1 MDDLPRQKLKL
12 IIAKYG
18 VVLHDA
24 PQRCEALLRDFCGQY
39 RQEISL
45 LINAQKEKIPAELL
59 NSQNSSLPVS
69 LTIARM
75 SKRLEDNL
83 AIKPEAAKWSVE
95 SWALALNLIT
105 EAEPLIDE
113 GKSDIRVNP
122 NYARPHI
129 DLGNILKNQG
139 RLEEAKVE
147 YQQAIRLAPENIEA
161 HFYLGQIL
169 SDQDKPEEAIT
180 EYKKVIRLNPD
191 NLKKA
196 NIYYNLGLIL
206 QKQGKSREAKTEYQ
220 QAIHF
225 NPNLAYPHDGLGLI
239 LKNQGKLEEA
249 KAEYQQAI
257 RLDPNYAVAHVNLGN
272 VLYAQ
277 GKLEEAKAEYQQAIR
292 LDPNYALTHNNL
304 GLLLEKQGKLEEA
317 KAEYQQAIRLDP
329 SCRDS
334 HFDLRR
340 ILENQAKLQEVKSEY
355 PQVENIDIAR
365 TTFDKVWYLPEE
377 NRWRDMNMLA
387 MRDTG
392 TLVVKDKSLEFQ
404 GKKEHVHI
412 TDVKKISYG
421 KQGRDFIND
430 WVKINYSDG
439 KTAFFA
445 DGSQLGWGGMFGG
458 TRRILDAVRHLEQS
472 S

>member
-18 VVLHDA
+18 LVIHDD
-24 PQRCEALLRDFCGQY
+24 PQRCEAFLRDFCGQY

-45 LINAQKEKIPAELL
+45 LINAQKEKVPSELL
-59 NSQNSSLPVS
+59 NSQNNSLPVS
-69 LTIARM
+69 LTISRL

-113 GKSDIRVNP
+113 GRS
-122 NYARPHI
+122 
-129 DLGNILKNQG
+129 
-139 RLEEAKVE
+139 EEAKDE
-147 YQQAIRLAPENIEA
+147 YQPA
-161 HFYLGQIL
+161 
-169 SDQDKPEEAIT
+169 
-180 EYKKVIRLNPD
+180 IRLNPQ
-191 NLKKA
+191 NA
-196 NIYYNLGLIL
+196 IAHHTLGD
-206 QKQGKSREAKTEYQ
+206 A
-220 QAIHF
+220 
-225 NPNLAYPHDGLGLI
+225 
-239 LKNQGKLEEA
+239 
-249 KAEYQQAI
+249 
-257 RLDPNYAVAHVNLGN
+257 
-272 VLYAQ
+272 LYAQ

-292 LDPNYALTHNNL
+292 LDPNYTYAHNNL
-304 GLLLEKQGKLEEA
+304 GSVLYAQGKLEEA
-317 KAEYQQAIRLDP
+317 KAEYQRAIQLNP
-329 SCRDS
+329 KNAIA
-334 HFDLRR
+334 HVGLRR
-340 ILENQAKLQEVKSEY
+340 ILETQGKLNEY

-377 NRWRDMNMLA
+377 NLWRDMNMLA
-387 MRDTG
+387 MRDIG
-392 TLVVKDKSLEFQ
+392 TLVVKNNSLEFQ

-412 TDVKKISYG
+412 TNVKRISYG
-421 KQGRDFIND
+421 KQGRDFVNN
-430 WVKINYSDG
+430 WVKINYGDG